1 MANDAGSSNY
11 QILTTEN
18 KKLMSKTNA
27 NSIRV
32 GNVIEFQNQLWSVV
46 KRDHVKPGKGGAYI
60 QVEMK
65 NIVTGNKTNTRYNSS
80 EDVDVAFVEIK
91 KYQFQYFDQN
101 ELSAM
106 DMETFESVNLAKEL
120 VGEALPF
127 LVEGMEISVE
137 YCNDK
142 PISVRIPE
150 HVNAVVAQADA
161 VVKGQTA
168 SASYKPAILENGVR
182 VLVPPFVES
191 GEEIVVRTE
200 DFTYVSRAKS

>member
-1 MANDAGSSNY
+1 M
-11 QILTTEN
+11 
-18 KKLMSKTNA
+18 KTNA

-32 GNVIEFQNQLWSVV
+32 GNVIEFQNQLWSVM
-46 KRDHVKPGKGGAYI
+46 KREHVKPGKGGAYI

-65 NIVTGNKTNTRYNSS
+65 NIVTGNKTNTRFNSS
-80 EDVDVAFVEIK
+80 EDVDVAYVEQK
-91 KYQFQYFDQN
+91 HFQFQYFDRD

-106 DMETFESVNLAKEL
+106 DMDSFETVNFSKDL

-127 LVEGMEISVE
+127 LQEGMDIRVE

-142 PISVRIPE
+142 PISLFLPE
-150 HVNAVVAQADA
+150 QVNAVIAQADA

-168 SASYKPAILENGVR
+168 AASYKPAILENGVR
-182 VLVPPFVES
+182 VMVPPFIES
-191 GEEIVVRTE
+191 GEEIIVRTE

>member
-1 MANDAGSSNY
+1 M
-11 QILTTEN
+11 
-18 KKLMSKTNA
+18 KTNA

-32 GNVIEFQNQLWSVV
+32 GNVIEFQNQLWSVL
-46 KRDHVKPGKGGAYI
+46 KREHVKPGKGGAYI

-80 EDVDVAFVEIK
+80 EDVDVAYVEQRN
-91 KYQFQYFDQN
+91 YQFQYFDQD
-101 ELSAM
+101 ELVAM
-106 DMETFESVNLAKEL
+106 DMESFETVQFKKTL
-120 VGEALPF
+120 VGDPLPF
-127 LVEGMEISVE
+127 LQEGMNIRVE

-142 PISVRIPE
+142 PISIALPE
-150 HVNAVVAQADA
+150 QVSGIVAQADA

-191 GEEIVVRTE
+191 GEEIIVRTE

>member
-1 MANDAGSSNY
+1 MA
-11 QILTTEN
+11 
-18 KKLMSKTNA
+18 KTNA

-32 GNVIEFQNQLWSVV
+32 GNIIEFENQLWKVL

-80 EDVDVAFVEIK
+80 EDVDVAFVEQRN
-91 KYQFQYFDQN
+91 YQFQYFDQD
-101 ELSAM
+101 EISVM
-106 DMETFESVNLAKEL
+106 DMESFESFNLGKDL
-120 VGEALPF
+120 VGDALPF
-127 LVEGMEISVE
+127 LQEGMNIRVE

-142 PISVRIPE
+142 PISVFLPE
-150 HVNAVVAQADA
+150 QVNAVIASADA

-168 SASYKPAILENGVR
+168 ASSYKPAILENGVR
-182 VLVPPFVES
+182 VLVPPFIAS
-191 GEEIVVRTE
+191 GEEIIVRTD